1 MFACMDPLIHTQK
14 NGPRCES
21 SSSSIIVGTISTYA
35 TYCVFMVWWEAH
47 HYNTIIYLVTWQLH
61 PITTLMASCHTSLAH
76 THTPPYSSKTSSQSF
91 HSLVLSFPF
100 QRGTMLSTRPPLPL
114 PSTAPL
120 PHWRPLTFSTSIL
133 ASSPCLPTERNPIR
147 LARSFT
153 PIPYTLLL
161 VPLLP
166 QFSIL
171 LPTSTTPPS
180 SSSSDVHL
188 FHPPNYSHTKHIPIS
203 CTSQHLRIWACLSF
217 LNAPSAHP

>member
-1 MFACMDPLIHTQK
+1 MRLIWEWSVPGQESGDLQPLQYHNLPCDMTSTPYHYTDGILPYLSGTHTHPTLLIR
-14 NGPRCES
+14 NIFP
-21 SSSSIIVGTISTYA
+21 II
-35 TYCVFMVWWEAH
+35 
-47 HYNTIIYLVTWQLH
+47 
-61 PITTLMASCHTSLAH
+61 SLAGVI
-76 THTPPYSSKTSSQSF
+76 F
-91 HSLVLSFPF
+91 SFP
-100 QRGTMLSTRPPLPL
+100 TRHNAALPL
-114 PSTAPL
+114 
-120 PHWRPLTFSTSIL
+120 WRPLTFSTSIL
-133 ASSPCLPTERNPIR
+133 ASSPCLPTEKNHIR

-203 CTSQHLRIWACLSF
+203 T
-217 LNAPSAHP
+217 